1 MTAKGARTICIKVK
15 SNSDIRIMDQV
26 EVYAREYTKSYTSL
40 VNIRK
45 IDKLLKQ
52 MKKMTAKKA
61 ISAACNYMLGDN
73 EFQIS
78 KTKKSFVCFS

>member
-1 MTAKGARTICIKVK
+1 MTAKGARTICSKVK

-61 ISAACNYMLGDN
+61 ISAACNCMLGDN
-73 EFQIS
+73 EFQI
-78 KTKKSFVCFS
+78 